1 MKSTRPLW
9 LAAAALVWIYCTGV
23 AGAQAVGWS
32 EQSYDALAPSNSSKT
47 IAPGTH
53 INAQNWQQYKDF
65 MPVGMQQLW
74 AGKSFWHLP
83 GNAEMV
89 VGATTPTPLP
99 KQYRADTEKYS
110 SQVKLVPDSHGGYNI
125 TGYVA
130 GAPFPNPSGPQA
142 GEE

>member
-83 GNAEMV
+83 G
-89 VGATTPTPLP
+89 TL
-99 KQYRADTEKYS
+99 KWS
-110 SQVKLVPDSHGGYNI
+110 W
-125 TGYVA
+125 
-130 GAPFPNPSGPQA
+130 APPRRLRCQNSIAPIP
-142 GEE
+142 